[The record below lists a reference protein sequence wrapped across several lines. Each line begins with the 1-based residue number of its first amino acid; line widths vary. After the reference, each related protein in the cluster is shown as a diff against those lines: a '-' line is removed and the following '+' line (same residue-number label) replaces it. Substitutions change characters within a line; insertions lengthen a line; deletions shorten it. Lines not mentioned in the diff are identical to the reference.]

1 MRSSEDRRRRARGA
15 FRTVIHDLRPI
26 VMNPPKRE
34 PPGARGSECPNLTLL
49 KIPMPNDRV
58 TSLTGSL
65 RRHLYPVLR
74 PIFSPIPRD
83 AIQGMRRNY
92 TEQLPKTM
100 RFKTAYL
107 ESPTSRA
114 YRAAEYLG
122 VIDLLCSEELR
133 LFAERT
139 SRTSLV
145 PDPGCQVIC
154 YESGDFCGPHND
166 HHPEESHL
174 RNGYIDVHVML
185 SEPMVASQ
193 LLIYEKRRGLL
204 NAVEEVGQ
212 GFGIAVYR
220 LPFWHY
226 TTPLIAQCVAR
237 NARRWLLLASFEIR
251 RRRRTPNKRITAD
264 SPQASLRLAGYARR
278 YTS

>member
-1 MRSSEDRRRRARGA
+1 MRRSGDGRRLGRARGA
-15 FRTVIHDLRPI
+15 FRTVVHYLQPRA
-26 VMNPPKRE
+26 VNPRKRE
-34 PPGARGSECPNLTLL
+34 PPSAGRSERPNLTFLD
-49 KIPMPNDRV
+49 IPMPNERLAF
-58 TSLTGSL
+58 LTRSL
-65 RRHLYPVLR
+65 RRYLYPVLR
-74 PIFSPIPRD
+74 PVFSPIPPD

-107 ESPTSRA
+107 ESSRSRA

-122 VIDLLCSEELR
+122 VIDLLLSEELR
-133 LFAERT
+133 LLAEST
-139 SRTSLV
+139 SRTPLV
-145 PDPGCQVIC
+145 SGPGCQIIC

-174 RNGYIDVHVML
+174 RDGYIDVHIML

-226 TTPLIAQCVAR
+226 TTPLIAHGVGR

-251 RRRRTPNKRITAD
+251 RSDRPGR
-264 SPQASLRLAGYARR
+264 
-278 YTS
+278 

>member
-1 MRSSEDRRRRARGA
+1 MEWLGDRRRRARGA
-15 FRTVIHDLRPI
+15 FRTLVHDLRPN
-26 VMNPPKRE
+26 VMNPPERE
-34 PPGARGSECPNLTLL
+34 PPSARGTGSPKLTLL
-49 KIPMPNDRV
+49 RIPMANERV
-58 TSLTGSL
+58 AFLTRSL
-65 RRHLYPVLR
+65 RRYLYPVLR
-74 PIFSPIPRD
+74 PMFSPIHGDTIR
-83 AIQGMRRNY
+83 GMRKNY

-107 ESPTSRA
+107 ESARSGA

-122 VIDLLCSEELR
+122 VVDLLCSEELR
-133 LFAERT
+133 LLAERT

-145 PDPGCQVIC
+145 PDPACQVIC
-154 YESGDFCGPHND
+154 YESGDFSGPHND

-174 RNGYIDVHVML
+174 RDGYIDVHIML
-185 SEPMVASQ
+185 SEPRVASQ

-212 GFGIAVYR
+212 GFGVAVYR

-226 TTPLIAQCVAR
+226 TTPLIAHGVAR

-251 RRRRTPNKRITAD
+251 RKGRMPNTRC
-264 SPQASLRLAGYARR
+264 
-278 YTS
+278 TSRPPVRS